1 MIVFWLTSLLYKPK
15 HSNILSIITNNCDA
29 LSSATI
35 IHIHVTSCMYKNRHF
50 HESCM
55 YTLTH
60 PTQQILTTEVNLVER
75 VCLPRVEPAF
85 IDATICTL
93 SSPTHS
99 KLLS

>member
-1 MIVFWLTSLLYKPK
+1 MGLAGQTHLVYTYMYFYNHKFLNYRR
-15 HSNILSIITNNCDA
+15 ITNVSTHAC
-29 LSSATI
+29 
-35 IHIHVTSCMYKNRHF
+35 
-50 HESCM
+50 
-55 YTLTH
+55 TH

-85 IDATICTL
+85 MDATIWTL